1 MFDLKTIIGVI
12 TVVLGIVGYI
22 PYLRDVLKGTTKP
35 HVYTW
40 FVWGS
45 VTLIIFALQISDAAG
60 PGAWVTLV
68 AALLSL
74 SIFVLGMRQG
84 DKDITKSDT
93 LFFIAAIFALGL
105 WLLAEQPVIA
115 MVLLVTVGMLGFI
128 PTIRKSWNKPHSE
141 TISTYAINSFR
152 HGLSFFALAN
162 YSILTWLFPITWS
175 IANGLFVLFL
185 IIRRYGGKIPPSQN
199 EVGFK

>member
-12 TVVLGIVGYI
+12 TVILGVVGYI
-22 PYLRDVLKGTTKP
+22 PYLRNVLKGTTKP

-45 VTLIIFALQISDAAG
+45 MTLIIFALQISDNAG

-68 AALLSL
+68 TAILSL
-74 SIFVLGMRQG
+74 TIFALGMRQG

-93 LFFIAAIFALGL
+93 LSFVAAIFALGL
-105 WLLAEQPVIA
+105 WLFAEQPVA
-115 MVLLVTVGMLGFI
+115 TTVLLVTVGMLGFI
-128 PTIRKSWNKPHSE
+128 PTIRKSWNKPYTE
-141 TISTYAINSFR
+141 TISTYVINSFR
-152 HGLSFFALAN
+152 QGLSFFALTN
-162 YSILTWLFPITWS
+162 YSILTWLFPVTWS

-185 IIRRYGGKIPPSQN
+185 IIRRYSGKIPPSQK
-199 EVGFK
+199 EVSFK

>member
-1 MFDLKTIIGVI
+1 MFDLKTIIGAI
-12 TVVLGIVGYI
+12 TVVLGVVGYI
-22 PYLRDVLKGTTKP
+22 PYLRNVLKGTTKP

-45 VTLIIFALQISDAAG
+45 MTLIIFALQISDNAG

-68 AALLSL
+68 TAILSL
-74 SIFVLGMRQG
+74 TIFALGIRQG

-93 LFFIAAIFALGL
+93 LSFVAAIFALGL
-105 WLLAEQPVIA
+105 WLFAEQPVA
-115 MVLLVTVGMLGFI
+115 TTVLLVTVGMFGFI
-128 PTIRKSWNKPHSE
+128 PTIRKSWNKPYTE

-152 HGLSFFALAN
+152 QGLSFFALTN

-185 IIRRYGGKIPPSQN
+185 IIRRSKQ
-199 EVGFK
+199 

>member
-1 MFDLKTIIGVI
+1 MFDLKIIIGVI
-12 TVVLGIVGYI
+12 TVVLGVVGYI
-22 PYLRDVLKGTTKP
+22 PYLRNVLRGTTKP

-45 VTLIIFALQISDAAG
+45 MTLIIFALQISDNAG

-68 AALLSL
+68 TAILSL
-74 SIFVLGMRQG
+74 TIFALGMRQG

-93 LFFIAAIFALGL
+93 LSFVAAIFALGL
-105 WLLAEQPVIA
+105 WLFAEQPVA
-115 MVLLVTVGMLGFI
+115 TTVLLVTVGMLGFI
-128 PTIRKSWNKPHSE
+128 PTIRKSWNKPYTE
-141 TISTYAINSFR
+141 TISTYVINSFR
-152 HGLSFFALAN
+152 QGLSFFALTN

-185 IIRRYGGKIPPSQN
+185 IIRRSKQ
-199 EVGFK
+199 